1 MKKIANISRF
11 ESLQT
16 HANRSMGMQSEMS
29 VFNFGDEEAMIEN
42 DEDGGDED
50 EEDYGWGEPRDEW
63 DDEEQKELQDE
74 FRCHTYKD
82 FLDKCGER
90 YLVRGMGNRWG
101 SEKMEMISGR
111 LDEDDEIF
119 VWFLIQD
126 PDFVQ
131 EHTYEPLFWDEELG
145 EYVLGVTNFG
155 TPYSGVPAPQLK

>member
-1 MKKIANISRF
+1 MEKLADISAF
-11 ESLQT
+11 EGLQGQ
-16 HANRSMGMQSEMS
+16 ANRSMGIQSEMS
-29 VFNFGDEEAMIEN
+29 VFNFSDEVE
-42 DEDGGDED
+42 DEYDED
-50 EEDYGWGEPRDEW
+50 EEDYGWGEKRDDW

-82 FLDKCGER
+82 FLDKCGQH